1 MTPKDWIKIVAG
13 MLGIFL
19 VGMIVVS
26 GVNAGKRKVGEIA
39 TTASTLSI
47 PMLGAPFRIND
58 LKLGSLQQLQ
68 VKRSAP
74 DRIEGFELTITLNDS
89 VDVERF
95 ADCELTVT
103 DAQQID
109 NKMHF
114 ACLTEA
120 DSGFADLVQFGTITF
135 KPSGQRHRLML
146 PSSVAEDLRN
156 GTDGQANDTVSRR
169 DSNGNV
175 NIKINGEQIVDIQG
189 SDSGGRIQIR
199 DPKTGKLIV
208 DIQGGENGGTV
219 KIDSKTT
226 AKATSTGH

>member
-89 VDVERF
+89 IDVEQCYKALAF
-95 ADCELTVT
+95 FFVNEG
-103 DAQQID
+103 AQPD
-109 NKMHF
+109 W
-114 ACLTEA
+114 
-120 DSGFADLVQFGTITF
+120 
-135 KPSGQRHRLML
+135 
-146 PSSVAEDLRN
+146 
-156 GTDGQANDTVSRR
+156 VSWHA
-169 DSNGNV
+169 S
-175 NIKINGEQIVDIQG
+175 
-189 SDSGGRIQIR
+189 
-199 DPKTGKLIV
+199 
-208 DIQGGENGGTV
+208 
-219 KIDSKTT
+219 
-226 AKATSTGH
+226 